1 MSDFDRDLGEDW
13 LVCVV
18 VSLDIGDPLQRPSRT
33 REAPAA
39 MDAIRPLLGQTRR
52 AQALGLSASSVPF
65 ALLFLIRPRRQV
77 GRD

>member
-18 VSLDIGDPLQRPSRT
+18 VSLDIGDPLQRPLRT

-39 MDAIRPLLGQTRR
+39 MDAVRLLRQTRR